1 MSFSIYALFRLETM
15 ATDIEDCLYLI
26 SYFSPQC
33 GVQNFRRR
41 DQCFK
46 CGGPKTESEM
56 EEGSEEVSPNPTN
69 SKIAFRSTVFCEID
83 LVLYFLLS
91 RNKT

>member
-1 MSFSIYALFRLETM
+1 MTFF
-15 ATDIEDCLYLI
+15 I

-69 SKIAFRSTVFCEID
+69 SMIAFCFAVFLIKLPLILHFETKKF
-83 LVLYFLLS
+83 LNLWNYFC
-91 RNKT
+91 

>member
-1 MSFSIYALFRLETM
+1 MFGGGRKHRF
-15 ATDIEDCLYLI
+15 DCICKLI
-26 SYFSPQC
+26 FFLQC

-69 SKIAFRSTVFCEID
+69 SKTSFPFYSLSEISI
-83 LVLYFLLS
+83 LQFEMC
-91 RNKT
+91 RNNTKNIYSP